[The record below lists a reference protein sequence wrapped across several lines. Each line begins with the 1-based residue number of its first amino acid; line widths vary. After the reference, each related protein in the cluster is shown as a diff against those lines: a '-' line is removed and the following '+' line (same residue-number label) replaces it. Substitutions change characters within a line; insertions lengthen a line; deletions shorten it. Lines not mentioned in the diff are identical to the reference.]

1 MPGPCHGPRWGW
13 GSLRRSLDTVVG
25 WEGGIPRRLRRL
37 DPRRIRRLG
46 FDARHVPPKTHFSSP
61 LLARLWC
68 RCWLREVP
76 CLDDPSTSSRND
88 KASVR
93 WAIQSLP
100 RYMGGPHTF
109 AVARGMR
116 IVSTQRTIEGGA
128 RSVRLAAGVR
138 RSIKYTDLSMID
150 CSVDRRISFL
160 LGVQRAGGR
169 CAASRS

>member
-1 MPGPCHGPRWGW
+1 MCP
-13 GSLRRSLDTVVG
+13 LKL
-25 WEGGIPRRLRRL
+25 I
-37 DPRRIRRLG
+37 
-46 FDARHVPPKTHFSSP
+46 FPPP

-169 CAASRS
+169 AGGALPRGPNHSPDLIHVTNQSTRSSLEHRTARLRPAGAAREHFASGR